1 MQPELSALLD
11 RSISD
16 LQQLAMEFA
25 RELEVARPRPGRSL
39 HDLRRKEALLTIS
52 VLLPKL
58 AAVRRLEPESAG
70 AVESEKGGR

>member
-11 RSISD
+11 RSIAD

-25 RELEVARPRPGRSL
+25 SELEVARPKAGRSL

-58 AAVRRLEPESAG
+58 AAVRRLELQPSR
-70 AVESEKGGR
+70 AVEPEKGCR